1 MIESKE
7 KKEWQE
13 YSRKEKLN
21 KVLHF
26 VSGDLDKN
34 AISKVYLI
42 RKLNEKQD
50 NKVFYMIA
58 NSINNQKYLWLSFKR
73 NQEQFYSDYLDNEY
87 TVYNTASKSYEVYLE
102 VYLLIDKQNRYYF
115 TVITDHAFFS
125 GWTEP

>member
-34 AISKVYLI
+34 AISKIYLI

-73 NQEQFYSDYLDNEY
+73 NQEQYNFDYLDDEDV
-87 TVYNTASKSYEVYLE
+87 VYAASKL
-102 VYLLIDKQNRYYF
+102 
-115 TVITDHAFFS
+115 
-125 GWTEP
+125 